1 MVDKIVELL
10 KNNSNTLDVTD
21 HNTPSKITFIGSVNY
36 EDIAKKI
43 AELYSNTPTPIIQI
57 SEEKKGVNRTISKV
71 SSPKEIPASLVI
83 KHLQLTIKSIENAV
97 EKEVTTEFQ
106 AILKTGEFVND
117 TAENDWIESAKHLI
131 RMGRLLIEEPEI
143 FWIKNHKG

>member
-131 RMGRLLIEEPEI
+131 RMGRLSIEEPEI

>member
-10 KNNSNTLDVTD
+10 KNNSNTLDVTT

-43 AELYSNTPTPIIQI
+43 AELFSNTTTPIIQI

-131 RMGRLLIEEPEI
+131 RMGRLSIEEPEI
-143 FWIKNHKG
+143 FWIKNPKG